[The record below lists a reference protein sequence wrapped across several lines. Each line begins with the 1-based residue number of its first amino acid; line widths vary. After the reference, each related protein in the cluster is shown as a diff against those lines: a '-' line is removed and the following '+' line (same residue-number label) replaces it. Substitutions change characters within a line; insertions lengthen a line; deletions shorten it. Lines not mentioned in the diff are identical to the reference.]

1 MPKGVGVRLPPSLP
15 SFTMSRLSI
24 ILSLF
29 LIASCAVNTVDSAP
43 EKNKFIQIDGT
54 PAYVL
59 IETNSSVEQIN
70 DDIYICLAE
79 VEGKARSIRVPM
91 KVVGGYFGVVGL
103 IALIDVATTGGWVS
117 SLLLP
122 GVAIFTAGSWATYA
136 SADAVSELGEYKN
149 LENCLERKSYS
160 VVFFLE
166 EDIN

>member
-1 MPKGVGVRLPPSLP
+1 MFRFSL
-15 SFTMSRLSI
+15 
-24 ILSLF
+24 ILSL
-29 LIASCAVNTVDSAP
+29 LLTASCAVNTVDSAP
-43 EKNKFIQIDGT
+43 EKNKFLHIDGT

-59 IETNSSVEQIN
+59 IEPNSSVDSMN
-70 DDIYICLAE
+70 DDIYMCLAE

-149 LENCLERKSYS
+149 LENCLEGKGYS

-166 EDIN
+166 ENKK

>member
-1 MPKGVGVRLPPSLP
+1 MIRLIIISSLLL
-15 SFTMSRLSI
+15 TI
-24 ILSLF
+24 
-29 LIASCAVNTVDSAP
+29 SCAVNTVDSAP
-43 EKNKFIQIDGT
+43 EKNKFVHIDGT

-59 IETNSSVEQIN
+59 IEPNSSVDSMN

-122 GVAIFTAGSWATYA
+122 GVAIFTAGSWVAYA
-136 SADAVSELGEYKN
+136 SADAISELGEYKN
-149 LENCLERKSYS
+149 LENCLEGKGYS

-166 EDIN
+166 EDKT

>member
-1 MPKGVGVRLPPSLP
+1 MGVRLPPSLP
-15 SFTMSRLSI
+15 FLEMIRLI
-24 ILSLF
+24 I
-29 LIASCAVNTVDSAP
+29 IASLLLTTSCADTVDSAP
-43 EKNKFIQIDGT
+43 EKNKFIHIDGT

-59 IETNSSVEQIN
+59 IEPNSSVDSMN

-122 GVAIFTAGSWATYA
+122 GVAIFTAGSWVAYA
-136 SADAVSELGEYKN
+136 SADAVSELS
-149 LENCLERKSYS
+149 L
-160 VVFFLE
+160 
-166 EDIN
+166 IHI